1 MRGGVLA
8 SGSVLVSWP
17 GRRES
22 AQGGKADCVLCRQES
37 QSRQSELESALLRQQ
52 QLSRQQAQQLQQ
64 LQEKAGREQAAL
76 QQQLSQ
82 ARQSQAGSE
91 LSRLLEQERRS
102 NALLRQRVERQDALL
117 KQSQQANKPLSPQ
130 VAAAVGRVARV
141 GVVAVATAGQALEAT
156 KAATLAAQEQQKMRS
171 VLDAAAAQAQKEI
184 QQLQQQR
191 QQQEKALAAAEARVR
206 QLQAEKRQTE
216 AERDLLLRQTGEQE
230 HLLQQHALANETQLR
245 EVERLAAELQAA
257 RHQMRE
263 MREGDRER
271 GQADAEGEAEEEGEM
286 RGEEHREGEIR
297 EEEHREGE
305 IRDEEHREGEIRDE
319 EHREGE
325 IREEEHREGEIRDE
339 EHREGEIRE
348 EEHREGE
355 IREEEHREGEMRGD
369 VEGEVSVS
377 LIESQGQEVE
387 MEVVHELASEE
398 RPTNSSPLGHSHTE
412 ELEHGTGETPASTLG
427 LEEETGQEDAGQE
440 ETGQE
445 ETGQEEALLL
455 ASAGGDASGQHQRV
469 GGQEAETGGLSLS
482 QENEEKGALE
492 EGEASASPEPVADEG
507 SGEMEVY
514 HEETPHLPEEDATPA
529 SLEAEEKDGD
539 SPFQGEALAAE
550 LGSPDAEGADGDAIR
565 EGVEEET
572 AAKEEEVEQ

>member
-1 MRGGVLA
+1 DERECLCRWTRTRLSRCGERTSVSSSSCKPLEQ
-8 SGSVLVSWP
+8 SGPLSQIPS
-17 GRRES
+17 RES

-245 EVERLAAELQAA
+245 E
-257 RHQMRE
+257 
-263 MREGDRER
+263 
-271 GQADAEGEAEEEGEM
+271 
-286 RGEEHREGEIR
+286 
-297 EEEHREGE
+297 
-305 IRDEEHREGEIRDE
+305 
-319 EHREGE
+319 
-325 IREEEHREGEIRDE
+325 
-339 EHREGEIRE
+339 
-348 EEHREGE
+348 
-355 IREEEHREGEMRGD
+355 
-369 VEGEVSVS
+369 
-377 LIESQGQEVE
+377 EVE

-427 LEEETGQEDAGQE
+427 LEEETGQE

-514 HEETPHLPEEDATPA
+514 HEETPHLPEEDATPE

>member
-8 SGSVLVSWP
+8 SGSILVSWP

-305 IRDEEHREGEIRDE
+305 IRE
-319 EHREGE
+319 
-325 IREEEHREGEIRDE
+325 E

-427 LEEETGQEDAGQE
+427 LEEETGQEETGQE
-440 ETGQE
+440 EAGQE

-492 EGEASASPEPVADEG
+492 EGEASAPPEPVADEG

-514 HEETPHLPEEDATPA
+514 HEETPHLPEEDATPE